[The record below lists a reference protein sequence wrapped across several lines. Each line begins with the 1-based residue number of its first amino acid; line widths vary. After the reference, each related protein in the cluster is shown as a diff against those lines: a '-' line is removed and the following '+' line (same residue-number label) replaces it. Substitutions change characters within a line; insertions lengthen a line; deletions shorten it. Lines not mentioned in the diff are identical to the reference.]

1 MIAFV
6 GDVDA
11 LRAYV
16 DEYGFVA
23 FLVFGVF
30 VFFQTLSN
38 CIPGLPFYLA
48 AGFVM
53 GGFKGAL
60 LCDIFSTLGNTAAF
74 LLGRRFG
81 RNFLLYLFPEDK
93 LSRVE
98 KLIFHKNPVLVHIMF
113 MFLPLPKDTYAWL
126 GFYSKENVVE
136 WILITFI
143 ARFPHIFLYTYS
155 AEKMIDQQYGLFI
168 IGAVIAVLVYLV
180 VAIDLKRKNTKSK
193 NNEE

>member
-1 MIAFV
+1 
-6 GDVDA
+6 
-11 LRAYV
+11 
-16 DEYGFVA
+16 
-23 FLVFGVF
+23 
-30 VFFQTLSN
+30 
-38 CIPGLPFYLA
+38 
-48 AGFVM
+48 
-53 GGFKGAL
+53 
-60 LCDIFSTLGNTAAF
+60 
-74 LLGRRFG
+74 
-81 RNFLLYLFPEDK
+81 
-93 LSRVE
+93 
-98 KLIFHKNPVLVHIMF
+98 MF

-126 GFYSKENVVE
+126 GFYSRENVVE